1 MKKIIN
7 FWKRTKSIEFM
18 IKLFFAGIF
27 NRIWVRYQNAK
38 MVKIAENILCKR
50 PYLINT
56 DFGNYIWNSMMT
68 YFLLNENYEPEI
80 KKVIEKCW
88 EKNRGKN
95 SIMLNIWCNIWRRA
109 IDCAKNFNYNVIAFE
124 PAPEIYDTFVT
135 NVALSRL
142 VDKVMS
148 YNIALW
154 SDNST
159 MKFWYNKY
167 INNGSSHI
175 ITWKSKYD
183 YDWWVVIEVPVRRFD
198 DLWIDDQKIEGTR
211 LIIMDVEWFELNVL
225 KWMKNTLK
233 KFHDI
238 DIIME
243 IRDDQKNKDSVIT
256 LMEWLWYIAKQID
269 KDDRLF
275 TK

>member
-7 FWKRTKSIEFM
+7 FWKRTKSVEFM

-38 MVKIAENILCKR
+38 MVRIAENILCKR
-50 PYLINT
+50 PYIINT

-80 KKVIEKCW
+80 KKVIEMCW
-88 EKNRGKN
+88 KKNRGKN
-95 SIMLNIWCNIWRRA
+95 SIMLNIWCNIWRRT

-124 PAPEIYDTFVT
+124 PAPEIYDTFVM
-135 NVALSRL
+135 NVALSKL
-142 VDKVMS
+142 VNKVIS

-198 DLWIDDQKIEGTR
+198 DLWIDDEKIERTR

-238 DIIME
+238 NIIME
-243 IRDDQKNKDSVIT
+243 IWNDQKNKDAVIT

-269 KDDRLF
+269 KDNRLF